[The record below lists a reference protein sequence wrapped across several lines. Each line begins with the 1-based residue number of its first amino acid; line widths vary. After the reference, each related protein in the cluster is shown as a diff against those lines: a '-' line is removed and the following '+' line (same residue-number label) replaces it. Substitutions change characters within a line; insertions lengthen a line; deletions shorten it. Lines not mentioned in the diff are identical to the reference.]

1 MQGNRS
7 FPRSGVLATPRHCF
21 RRPEGRSQSARGET
35 SGDLQTLRECLE
47 RHLKQEAGEV
57 EGGSSAP
64 RPGSRLRD
72 VRALRWEDGAG
83 WSGTERQAGL
93 SSVSQQ
99 EPALPLPPTTHP
111 VSAAKV
117 PFPSGLAVRARLA
130 ARRAQRGRCPRLGA
144 TSNAVPS

>member
-7 FPRSGVLATPRHCF
+7 FPRSGALATPRHCF

-83 WSGTERQAGL
+83 WSGMERHGAAGRALLRL
-93 SSVSQQ
+93 SAGASPPVAPHHPPRLCGEGS
-99 EPALPLPPTTHP
+99 LPLWPGCACSPGRPQGTAGE
-111 VSAAKV
+111 VS
-117 PFPSGLAVRARLA
+117 
-130 ARRAQRGRCPRLGA
+130 
-144 TSNAVPS
+144 